1 MTEVE
6 IVGWHH
12 NSMNMS
18 VSKVQEMVKDR
29 EAWHPA
35 VLGVTNSDT
44 SERLNNN
51 NERWDV
57 VGGT

>member
-44 SERLNNN
+44 SERLSNN